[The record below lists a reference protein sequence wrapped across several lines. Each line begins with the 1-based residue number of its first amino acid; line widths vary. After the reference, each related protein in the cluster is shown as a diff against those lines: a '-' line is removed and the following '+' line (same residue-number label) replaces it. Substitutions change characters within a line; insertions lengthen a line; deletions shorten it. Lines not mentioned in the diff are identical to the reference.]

1 MTSELQKSEDGSLI
15 LKIAIPRERVGKVY
29 QTALAKIAQGVEIP
43 GFRKGKAPENLVREK
58 VDKNKVYEEVIRE
71 LIPQVYLEAVKEQG
85 LSPIVN
91 PKVSLASVKE
101 GEDWQ
106 IEAATCEAPKAVLG
120 DYKEK
125 VRKMKG
131 GPKIWVP
138 GQGEGKEKS
147 EGKER
152 EERLQKV
159 LEVLLT
165 NIKLEIPPI
174 LLEDEINRRLPALRT
189 EILNTL
195 KLELILSRIAEEEK
209 ITVSPAEIETM
220 IEKAQNKEKE
230 GLKNQKY
237 LLAHLLRRQKTLDF
251 LLNL

>member
-1 MTSELQKSEDGSLI
+1 MI
-15 LKIAIPRERVGKVY
+15 LKIVIPQQRVGKAY
-29 QTALAKIAQGVEIP
+29 QTALAKIAQGVEVP

-58 VDKNKVYEEVIRE
+58 VDKNKVYEEVVRE

-91 PKVSLASVKE
+91 PKVSLVSVKE

-131 GPKIWVP
+131 GPKIWIP

-147 EGKER
+147 G
-152 EERLQKV
+152 
-159 LEVLLT
+159 
-165 NIKLEIPPI
+165 
-174 LLEDEINRRLPALRT
+174 
-189 EILNTL
+189 
-195 KLELILSRIAEEEK
+195 
-209 ITVSPAEIETM
+209 
-220 IEKAQNKEKE
+220 EKE
-230 GLKNQKY
+230 ALKNQKY